1 MWEIM
6 AASKDLRKGPIDSTP
21 PAASAEAIA
30 RQVRVEEL
38 RRLVAKGAYT
48 VDPRRLAL
56 RIWAKAARRHSP
68 EKRT

>member
-1 MWEIM
+1 MWEFM
-6 AASKDLRKGPIDSTP
+6 AASKDLRKAPAASAP
-21 PAASAEAIA
+21 PAASADVVA

-38 RRLVAKGAYT
+38 RRLVATGAYR

-56 RIWAKAARRHSP
+56 RIWTRAVGRYSP

>member
-6 AASKDLRKGPIDSTP
+6 AASKDLRRAPTTSAP
-21 PAASAEAIA
+21 PAASAETVA
-30 RQVRVEEL
+30 RQVRVAEL
-38 RRLVAKGAYT
+38 RRLVATGAYK

-56 RIWAKAARRHSP
+56 RIWAKAAGRYSP

>member
-6 AASKDLRKGPIDSTP
+6 AASKDLRRARTTRTAPV
-21 PAASAEAIA
+21 ASADVVA

-38 RRLVAKGAYT
+38 RRLVTAGAYH
-48 VDPRRLAL
+48 VDARRLAL
-56 RIWAKAARRHSP
+56 RIWAKAFGRHSP

>member
-6 AASKDLRKGPIDSTP
+6 AASKDLRKAPTTSVP
-21 PAASAEAIA
+21 PAASAAAIA

-38 RRLVAKGAYT
+38 RRLVATGAYK

-56 RIWAKAARRHSP
+56 RIWSKAVGRYSP

>member
-1 MWEIM
+1 MWEVM
-6 AASKDLRKGPIDSTP
+6 AAFKDLRRAPTTRT
-21 PAASAEAIA
+21 PAASAEVVA

-38 RRLVAKGAYT
+38 RRLVATGAYK

-56 RIWAKAARRHSP
+56 RIWAKAFGRYSP